1 MSFKIKVD
9 EDLPAAITR
18 MLKAGDYDAVS
29 VLEQNRGG
37 LKDPPL
43 WQAVQAEGRFL
54 ITADKGFGDI
64 RSCPPGAHAGVLVLR
79 PDEDGVR
86 PMEELIEKVL
96 AQYQLAE
103 LAGTIAVV
111 TPRGIRIRRPPVTDE
126 ETLENGESSE

>member
-29 VLEQNRGG
+29 VLEQNMGG

-54 ITADKGFGDI
+54 ITADKA
-64 RSCPPGAHAGVLVLR
+64 RLSQTKKRLR
-79 PDEDGVR
+79 TVSLRND
-86 PMEELIEKVL
+86 
-96 AQYQLAE
+96 
-103 LAGTIAVV
+103 
-111 TPRGIRIRRPPVTDE
+111 
-126 ETLENGESSE
+126 